1 MARRKAV
8 NPEGTFLSKP
18 IPKKVEFVASDKT
31 MRIDGRTYR
40 MMRQTDK
47 HKDKGHWSKDIFVAV
62 DEREYRKRIGKVATF
77 LSEHI
82 DTKDLMQE
90 ALLNVPISLVEK
102 IERRIA
108 SHGKVRVV
116 KGCYALKIGDVEIQ
130 LVD

>member
-1 MARRKAV
+1 MAKRRLV
-8 NPEGTFLSKP
+8 NPQGSFLGNDKP
-18 IPKKVEFVASDKT
+18 KRVEFIASDKT

-40 MMRQTDK
+40 MMRQTDMRK
-47 HKDKGHWSKDIFVAV
+47 NKGHWSKDIFVAV
-62 DEREYRKRIGKVATF
+62 DEREHRKRIAKIATF
-77 LSEHI
+77 MSEHI
-82 DTKDLMQE
+82 DTKDLLQE
-90 ALLNVPISLVEK
+90 VMLNTPISVIEK